1 MKAGPFVALGQQLV
15 SWLLAGSVAALSGF
29 FLFAWSIGQESWTR
43 WNTFSDSYVSP
54 WTALIFLL
62 LAIGFTL
69 QNLLGSH
76 KSLLIAGRLVL
87 MIPLELSFLFAFQYI
102 TRMFFTEL
110 NLFLLGEQV
119 LAHYAS
125 LGEALVPQLGMPSP
139 ISVALMSNIAG
150 LLLLSRARM
159 LRPIWPLIG
168 LGVNVSMV
176 LALMVLFVL
185 RALGVT
191 QLEQVTPARAGISF
205 FTMLLAMLMLA
216 AFLLSGKQ
224 MGSLAH
230 SLSRWSFIRNVL
242 IVMGTFLALPLG
254 AALLAVALEPLALSP
269 GVAQWLSFWVMCFM
283 LLGVAWTWASR
294 EARRQGSE
302 SNDEDSI
309 TKN

>member
-1 MKAGPFVALGQQLV
+1 MKAGPFVALGQPLV
-15 SWLLAGSVAALSGF
+15 SWLLASSVAALSGF
-29 FLFAWSIGQESWTR
+29 FLFAWSTGQESWTR

-62 LAIGFTL
+62 LAVGFTL
-69 QNLLGSH
+69 QNLLGRH

-87 MIPLELSFLFAFQYI
+87 MIPLELSFLFAFQYT
-102 TRMFFTEL
+102 TRMFFPEL

-139 ISVALMSNIAG
+139 ISVALMSNITG
-150 LLLLSRARM
+150 LLLLSGSKT

-191 QLEQVTPARAGISF
+191 QLEQVTPARAGVSF
-205 FTMLLAMLMLA
+205 FTMLLAMLMLV

-254 AALLAVALEPLALSP
+254 AALLAVALKPLELSP

-294 EARRQGSE
+294 EARRQGSD

-309 TKN
+309 SKS

>member
-1 MKAGPFVALGQQLV
+1 MKAGRYAAIGQPLA

-29 FLFAWSIGQESWTR
+29 FLFAWSISQTSWTR

-54 WTALIFLL
+54 WTALMFLL
-62 LAIGFTL
+62 LAVGFTL

-76 KSLLIAGRLVL
+76 KSLLVAGRLVL
-87 MIPLELSFLFAFQYI
+87 LIPLELSFLFAFEYL
-102 TRMFFTEL
+102 TRMFFPEL

-119 LAHYAS
+119 LAHYVS
-125 LGEALVPQLGMPSP
+125 LGEAMLPQLGMPSP
-139 ISVALMSNIAG
+139 ISVALMSNITG
-150 LLLLSRARM
+150 LLLLSRANT
-159 LRPIWPLIG
+159 LRPIWPLMG

-191 QLEQVTPARAGISF
+191 QMEQVTPARSGISF

-254 AALLAVALEPLALSP
+254 AAVLAVALRPLAISP

-294 EARRQGSE
+294 EARHQSSD
-302 SNDEDSI
+302 SNDEDLT
-309 TKN
+309 TKS

>member
-1 MKAGPFVALGQQLV
+1 MKAGRLVALGQPLV
-15 SWLLAGSVAALSGF
+15 SWLLASSVAALSGF
-29 FLFAWSIGQESWTR
+29 FLFAWSTGQESWTR

-62 LAIGFTL
+62 LAVGFTL

-87 MIPLELSFLFAFQYI
+87 MIPLELSFLFAFQYT
-102 TRMFFTEL
+102 TRMFFPEL

-150 LLLLSRARM
+150 LLLLSRAKT
-159 LRPIWPLIG
+159 LRLIWPLIG

-254 AALLAVALEPLALSP
+254 AALLAVTLSPLALSP

-294 EARRQGSE
+294 EARRQGSD

-309 TKN
+309 SKS

>member
-1 MKAGPFVALGQQLV
+1 MKAGRFAALERPLV

-29 FLFAWSIGQESWTR
+29 FLFAWSTSQTSWTR

-54 WTALIFLL
+54 WTALMFLL
-62 LAIGFTL
+62 LAVGFTL

-76 KSLLIAGRLVL
+76 KSLLVAGRLVL
-87 MIPLELSFLFAFQYI
+87 LIPLELSFLFAFEYV
-102 TRMFFTEL
+102 TRMFFPEL

-125 LGEALVPQLGMPSP
+125 LGEAIVSQLGMPSP
-139 ISVALMSNIAG
+139 ISVALMSNITA
-150 LLLLSRARM
+150 LLLLSRANM
-159 LRPIWPLIG
+159 LRPIWPLMG

-191 QLEQVTPARAGISF
+191 QLEQVTPPRAGISF

-242 IVMGTFLALPLG
+242 IDDGDISCLAAWCSCLSSCPEAVGNKSRRGSVAFILG
-254 AALLAVALEPLALSP
+254 DVLYLARGCLDV
-269 GVAQWLSFWVMCFM
+269 GVERSTPPELR
-283 LLGVAWTWASR
+283 L
-294 EARRQGSE
+294 
-302 SNDEDSI
+302 
-309 TKN
+309 K